1 MEKHDQILFCQ
12 KDNSNDLQKF
22 PKFESANRLALDHIL
37 NRYQTSAKLGRSHI
51 FRTSRPTPNHPP
63 KRFEKFKFKFR

>member
-37 NRYQTSAKLGRSHI
+37 KYAPNQCQTW
-51 FRTSRPTPNHPP
+51 
-63 KRFEKFKFKFR
+63 